1 MGVAIP
7 KSFLSCNVILPDAGA
22 GGKRRMRQA
31 LGEALRQCHDLWVSK
46 AGLGLDQARDGKCRP
61 SGILGVAVLM
71 RWLLIG
77 LLISVGA
84 LLYVAVAATR
94 HVWRQRRALAGR
106 ATGQETAEV
115 AEARKDI
122 VSEDRTPKDVVLKD
136 VDAADRGSKQI

>member
-1 MGVAIP
+1 
-7 KSFLSCNVILPDAGA
+7 
-22 GGKRRMRQA
+22 MRQA

-46 AGLGLDQARDGKCRP
+46 AGLGLDTARDGNGRP

-94 HVWRQRRALAGR
+94 HVWRQRRAQAGR
-106 ATGQETAEV
+106 TTGQETPETAEV
-115 AEARKDI
+115 AEAQKGM
-122 VSEDRTPKDVVLKD
+122 VSEDTAPKDVVLND

>member
-1 MGVAIP
+1 
-7 KSFLSCNVILPDAGA
+7 
-22 GGKRRMRQA
+22 
-31 LGEALRQCHDLWVSK
+31 
-46 AGLGLDQARDGKCRP
+46 
-61 SGILGVAVLM
+61 M

-94 HVWRQRRALAGR
+94 HVWRHRRAQAGR
-106 ATGQETAEV
+106 ATAKV

-122 VSEDRTPKDVVLKD
+122 VSEDKTPKDVVLKD